1 MELTKFMCTK
11 CGGHKAT
18 TGQLRAVGGF
28 WTKLF
33 NIQNL
38 KFTTI
43 SCSACG
49 FTEMYQDSK
58 KRTAENILDFLTN

>member
-1 MELTKFMCTK
+1 METTTFTCTK
-11 CGGHKAT
+11 CEGHIAI

-38 KFTTI
+38 KFITI

-49 FTEMYQDSK
+49 FTEIYQDSK